1 MSVTVENIKVVAKAI
16 NSINEKAV
24 FVGGS
29 VAQFYVDGSKT
40 QKIRITKDVDIVFQL
55 LSFGQLESLREKLG
69 DVGFKQ
75 KIDNKVLCR
84 FEYLGIL
91 VDVMSVNQ
99 IGWAPGNKWFESGFI
114 KAEKK
119 TIDDIEIFLL
129 PLSYYLATK
138 FSAFN
143 DRGINDPYL
152 SHDLEDIVF
161 IADNAL
167 DLNVELLENDDEEV
181 RAFLKENFRKM
192 FNISRIYEAVEG
204 HLPRSFQEERL
215 KRLKSNILKYIKTS

>member
-1 MSVTVENIKVVAKAI
+1 MSVTVENIKVIAKTI

-29 VAQFYVDGSKT
+29 VAQFYVDSSKT
-40 QKIRITKDVDIVFQL
+40 QKIRVTKDVDIVFQV
-55 LSFGQLESLREKLG
+55 LSFGQLESLR